1 MFISLDLETTGL
13 DKRKNQITEFG
24 GIKFSLDPKQKTE
37 TLQTL
42 INPGVPIPEFIT
54 HITNIKNDDV
64 ADAPPLEDVKQK
76 IGNFIG
82 DLPIIGHFISFDTDF
97 LKEKGI
103 PINNPLY
110 DTAEIARVF
119 MPGLPSYSL
128 EILSEILQIEHLEK
142 HRALDDSIAAQELF
156 LKLIEEIQTL
166 PKLLFDE
173 IKDLCSKS
181 TWDFAEVIKTLE
193 HKDKKDSESKT
204 TTGDPHTTGTTS
216 AGAEEKILSA
226 KKSQLIEIATNP
238 ETLAIN
244 LAEKAKGKTIILTPF
259 RTFTDLKHPNKI
271 SELSNYISLKRL
283 EIFKRKGSFNQPEIT
298 ALIKTLIWLT
308 KTENG
313 LLIEGL
319 NFSFD
324 EKTILPYIQAS
335 TENLTDTAE
344 DEPFLQKAL
353 KKEQETKVLISDH
366 SYLPKGDT
374 NQLIIIDDKAFIN
387 ALQSKYGHTATLKR
401 SAQPIKSLKKL
412 LGEQTTQE
420 ENRTLNEIL
429 EKLDV
434 LFGIIETT
442 LERNTTPNPYFPQP
456 LEITALEIQSSNW
469 QKLRDLT
476 QNLINTSQQLAE
488 MVTEDTLP
496 FLKNW
501 KEVLKTLTEL
511 FNETNLQTH
520 HIWIQKSWQDEIII
534 RKIPI
539 SLEKQFNQIKEK
551 TKKYSIVSRCLD
563 AKDDASMVRTILGI
577 SDKTDLETFKPEK
590 SNLDES
596 QIFLAEDIPAFAK
609 TNMEETVKFIEK
621 FVRKEKGQTVII
633 LNSLRKIEQIQ
644 TTLAPK
650 LKKEGLTLLAQRGS
664 GGVGKIMEL
673 YKSDPEN
680 TTLLLTP
687 NIWGVLEMESIKNIV
702 VHAIPFDPPSDQYL
716 AALGKNFGDSWNEF
730 SLPSGLIALKKIIG
744 KYLYSNKGQIII
756 LDSRIIQKNYSSR
769 FISALSDFVKPEQAT
784 IEQILQL

>member
-13 DKRKNQITEFG
+13 DKRKNEITEFG
-24 GIKFSLDPKQKTE
+24 AIKFSLDPKQKTE

-42 INPGVPIPEFIT
+42 VNPGVPIPEFIT
-54 HITNIKNDDV
+54 HITNITNDDV

-76 IGNFIG
+76 IGDFIG

-103 PINNPLY
+103 PIDNPLY

-128 EILSEILQIEHLEK
+128 EILSEILSIEHLEK

-166 PKLLFDE
+166 PKPLFDE

-193 HKDKKDSESKT
+193 HKEKKESKSEKAIKE
-204 TTGDPHTTGTTS
+204 TTS
-216 AGAEEKILSA
+216 ATPTGDEEKILSA

-283 EIFKRKGSFNQPEIT
+283 EIFKKKDSFNQPEIT

-313 LLIEGL
+313 LLTEGL
-319 NFSFD
+319 NFSLD
-324 EKTILPYIQAS
+324 EKLILPYIQAS
-335 TENLTDTAE
+335 TENLTE
-344 DEPFLQKAL
+344 DENKEPFIQKAL
-353 KKEQETKVLISDH
+353 KKEQELKVLISDH
-366 SYLPKGDT
+366 TYLPKDDT
-374 NQLIIIDDKAFIN
+374 DQLIIIDTKAFIHS
-387 ALQSKYGHTATLKR
+387 LQSKYGYTASLQR
-401 SAQPIKSLKKL
+401 SAQPIKNLKKFL
-412 LGEQTTQE
+412 KEKTTQE
-420 ENRTLNEIL
+420 ENRVLNEIT

-434 LFGIIETT
+434 LFGLLETI
-442 LERNTTPNPYFPQP
+442 LERNTNANSFFPQP
-456 LEITALEIQSSNW
+456 LEITALETQSSNW
-469 QKLRDLT
+469 QKLRDIT
-476 QNLINTSQQLAE
+476 QNLINNSQNLADI
-488 MVTEDTLP
+488 VTEDTLP
-496 FLKNW
+496 FLKDW
-501 KEVLKTLTEL
+501 KEVLKTLTAL
-511 FNETNLQTH
+511 FNETDLEEQH
-520 HIWIQKSWQDEIII
+520 LWIQKSWQDEIVM

-539 SLEKQFNQIKEK
+539 HLNQHFEQIKEK

-563 AKDDASMVRTILGI
+563 AQDNASMIRTILGI
-577 SDKTDLETFKPEK
+577 PDSVELETFKPEK
-590 SNLDES
+590 DNLDES
-596 QIFLAEDIPAFAK
+596 QIFLAEDIPSFAK
-609 TNMEETVKFIEK
+609 TNLEETGKFIEK

-664 GGVGKIMEL
+664 GGIGKITEL

-687 NIWGVLEMESIKNIV
+687 NIWGSLELNSIKNLII
-702 VHAIPFDPPSDQYL
+702 HAIPFDPPSDQYL
-716 AALGKNFGDSWNEF
+716 AALGKNFADPWNEF
-730 SLPSGLIALKKIIG
+730 SLPSGLIAIKKIIG

-756 LDSRIIQKNYSSR
+756 LDNRIIQKNYSSR
-769 FISALSDFVKPEQAT
+769 FTSALSAFTNPEQAT
-784 IEQILQL
+784 IEQILQR

>member
-259 RTFTDLKHPNKI
+259 RTFTDLKHPKKI

>member
-1 MFISLDLETTGL
+1 M
-13 DKRKNQITEFG
+13 
-24 GIKFSLDPKQKTE
+24 
-37 TLQTL
+37 
-42 INPGVPIPEFIT
+42 
-54 HITNIKNDDV
+54 
-64 ADAPPLEDVKQK
+64 
-76 IGNFIG
+76 
-82 DLPIIGHFISFDTDF
+82 
-97 LKEKGI
+97 KEKGI
-103 PINNPLY
+103 PIDNPLY

-128 EILSEILQIEHLEK
+128 EILSEILQIEHVEK

-156 LKLIEEIQTL
+156 LKLIDEIQTL
-166 PKLLFDE
+166 PKDLFDE
-173 IKDLCSKS
+173 IQDLCSKS

-193 HKDKKDSESKT
+193 HKEKKDSKKKNT
-204 TTGDPHTTGTTS
+204 TKEDAPSTEDEDKISP
-216 AGAEEKILSA
+216 ILSS
-226 KKSQLIEIATNP
+226 KKSQLIETPKNP
-238 ETLAIN
+238 ETLALN

-259 RTFTDLKHPNKI
+259 RTFTNLKHPNKI

-283 EIFKRKGSFNQPEIT
+283 EIFKKKGSFNQPEIT

-313 LLIEGL
+313 LLTEGL

-324 EKTILPYIQAS
+324 EKAILPYIQAS
-335 TENLTDTAE
+335 TENLPSTNTDTE
-344 DEPFLQKAL
+344 TEEPFIKKAL

-366 SYLPKGDT
+366 TYLPKDDT
-374 NQLIIIDDKAFIN
+374 DQLIIIDDKAFIH
-387 ALQSKYGHTATLKR
+387 ALQSKHGHTATLKR
-401 SAQPIKSLKKL
+401 STQPIKSLKKL
-412 LGEQTTQE
+412 LGDQTTQE
-420 ENRTLNEIL
+420 ENRTLNEII

-434 LFGIIETT
+434 LFGILETT

-456 LEITALEIQSSNW
+456 LEITALETQSSNW

-476 QNLINTSQQLAE
+476 QNLINTSQQLADI
-488 MVTEDTLP
+488 VTDDTLP
-496 FLKNW
+496 FLKTW
-501 KEVLKTLTEL
+501 KEVLKTLSKL
-511 FNETNLQTH
+511 FNETNLETH
-520 HIWIQKSWQDEIII
+520 HLWIQKTWQEEIVI

-539 SLEKQFNQIKEK
+539 SLAEHFKQIKEK

-563 AKDDASMVRTILGI
+563 AKDDSSMTRTILGI
-577 SDKTDLETFKPEK
+577 SEKTALETFQPEK

-596 QIFLAEDIPAFAK
+596 QLFLAEDIPAFAK

-673 YKSDPEN
+673 YKTDPEN

-687 NIWGVLEMESIKNIV
+687 NIWGVLELNEIKNLV

-716 AALGKNFGDSWNEF
+716 AALGKNFADPWNEF

-744 KYLYSNKGQIII
+744 KYLYLNKGQIII

-784 IEQILQL
+784 VEQILQL